1 VNRPLAAPLIRS
13 VRTSLGAVSH
23 EFGRDSHE
31 ERIVRTSVMSAG
43 RSEKESSMFKLPAYD
58 PTAIAM
64 LGFGILVV
72 FSLPFIF

>member
-1 VNRPLAAPLIRS
+1 
-13 VRTSLGAVSH
+13 
-23 EFGRDSHE
+23 
-31 ERIVRTSVMSAG
+31 
-43 RSEKESSMFKLPAYD
+43 MFKLAVYD